1 MHIIDLHSRAFEDL
15 NLSFSLGATF
25 FGLNNDAAVL
35 GANYT
40 ISNMGGVVGKVLLIQ
55 LNSTVNST
63 SALVFIFPD

>member
-1 MHIIDLHSRAFEDL
+1 MHITYLHSRAFEDL
-15 NLSFSLGATF
+15 NLSFSLGGTF

-63 SALVFIFPD
+63 SALGFIFPD